1 MGASHRP
8 DAEALVT
15 RNEEMRI
22 HHRHEVALDVSW
34 TGDDGVEHAGKTVN
48 VSLGGVFIKT
58 PVSPAFHSTVRLR
71 FRIPALRQDTNVDA
85 HVRWVEDAGF
95 GVQFIGLRAIEV
107 WGLNQLFKHRAE

>member
-1 MGASHRP
+1 M
-8 DAEALVT
+8 T

-22 HHRHEVALDVSW
+22 HHRHEVALQVSW
-34 TGDDGVEHAGKTVN
+34 THDGVVRTGTTAN
-48 VSLGGVFIKT
+48 VSLGGMFIKT
-58 PVSPAFHSTVRLR
+58 LESPPFHSTVRVS

-85 HVRWVEDAGF
+85 HVRWVETAGF

>member
-1 MGASHRP
+1 MS
-8 DAEALVT
+8 

-22 HHRHEVALDVSW
+22 HHRHEVSLDVVW
-34 TGDDGVEHAGKTVN
+34 VHDGFERSGVSVN
-48 VSLGGVFIKT
+48 VSLGGMFIRAAE
-58 PVSPAFHSTVRLR
+58 PPPFHSTVRLR

-85 HVRWVEDAGF
+85 HVRWIEEGGF

>member
-1 MGASHRP
+1 MN
-8 DAEALVT
+8 

-22 HHRHEVALDVSW
+22 HHRHEVALDVDW
-34 TGDDGVEHAGKTVN
+34 TSDDGVERTGKTIN
-48 VSLGGVFIKT
+48 VSLGGMFIRT
-58 PVSPAFHSTVRLR
+58 LESPAFHSTVRLR

-85 HVRWVEDAGF
+85 HVRWVEESGF